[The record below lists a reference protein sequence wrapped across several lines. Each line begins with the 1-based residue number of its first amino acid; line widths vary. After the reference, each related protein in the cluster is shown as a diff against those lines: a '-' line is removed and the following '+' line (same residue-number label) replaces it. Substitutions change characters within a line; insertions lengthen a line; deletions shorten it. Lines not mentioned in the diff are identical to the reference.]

1 MAGLDTPELEALRDE
16 LVRMRGRGIRSTL
29 YDGKRLEYGTDAEL
43 AAAINDLEARIP
55 PPTAQ
60 GGVHHQQGS
69 VKCRAS
75 RSLPV
80 KRGRPASLT

>member
-43 AAAINDLEARIP
+43 AAAINDLEARIR
-55 PPTAQ
+55 
-60 GGVHHQQGS
+60 
-69 VKCRAS
+69 RAS
-75 RSLPV
+75 RRQPRKVVFTTSKGV
-80 KRGRPASLT
+80 